1 MNVLALDTATRS
13 CSVAVAI
20 DGRPAC
26 ELSTL
31 SNRTHSLHLMGMIRD
46 ALALAELGLEE
57 IDGFAVTI
65 GPGSFTGLRIGIST
79 AKGLAFAAGK
89 PCVGVS
95 SLEALASVCLPY
107 PNRICVLM
115 DARKGEV
122 YTAVYQEC
130 DGRLERIGDERVVAP
145 ETILR
150 TIVSPHLFVGEAAL
164 LYEKQIRSIVAE
176 NARWAPRDRLFPKA
190 STVAWMALDRLTA
203 ATADEV
209 DLLVPRYIRQSDA
222 ELSIRAFE
230 RGQGPAANEK
240 TPGPALL
247 FDKPG

>member
-20 DGRPAC
+20 DARPAS
-26 ELSTL
+26 EVSTL

-46 ALALAELGLEE
+46 ALALAELSLTD

-95 SLEALASVCLPY
+95 SLEALASVCLPW
-107 PNRICVLM
+107 PERICVLM

-122 YTAVYQEC
+122 YTAIYQESG
-130 DGRLERIGDERVVAP
+130 GRLERIGDERVVAP
-145 ETILR
+145 ETILL
-150 TIVSPHLFVGEAAL
+150 TIGSPHLFVGEAVL
-164 LYEKQIRSIVAE
+164 LYEKQIRAIVAE

-190 STVAWMALDRLTA
+190 STVAWLARDRLAA
-203 ATADEV
+203 ATADGV
-209 DLLVPRYIRQSDA
+209 DCLVPRYIRQSDA
-222 ELSIRAFE
+222 ELSIKAPE
-230 RGQGPAANEK
+230 PAQG
-240 TPGPALL
+240 
-247 FDKPG
+247 

>member
-1 MNVLALDTATRS
+1 MKVLALDTATRS

-20 DGRPAC
+20 DGKPAS
-26 ELSTL
+26 EVSTL

-46 ALALAELGLEE
+46 ALALAELGLKD

-95 SLEALASVCLPY
+95 SLEALAFACLPW
-107 PNRICVLM
+107 PDRICVLM
-115 DARKGEV
+115 DARKGAV
-122 YTAVYQEC
+122 YTAIFQES

-145 ETILR
+145 EIILR
-150 TIVSPHLFVGEAAL
+150 TIDAPHLFVGDAVP
-164 LYEKQIRSIVAE
+164 LYEKQICAIVAQ
-176 NARWAPRDRLFPKA
+176 NARWTPRDRFFPKA
-190 STVAWMALDRLTA
+190 ATVAWLARDRLA
-203 ATADEV
+203 DATADGV

-222 ELSIRAFE
+222 ELSIRAYE
-230 RGQGPAANEK
+230 PAQG
-240 TPGPALL
+240 
-247 FDKPG
+247 

>member
-20 DGRPAC
+20 DGKPAA
-26 ELSTL
+26 EVTTL

-46 ALALAELGLEE
+46 VLALAELGLKD

-95 SLEALASVCLPY
+95 SLEALASVCLPW
-107 PNRICVLM
+107 PDRICVLM

-122 YTAVYQEC
+122 YTAVYQEL

-145 ETILR
+145 EAILR
-150 TIVSPHLFVGEAAL
+150 TIASPHLFVGEGVP
-164 LYEKQIRSIVAE
+164 LYEKMIRAIVAE
-176 NARWAPRDRLFPKA
+176 NARWAPGDRLFPKA
-190 STVAWMALDRLTA
+190 SSVARLAIDRLA
-203 ATADEV
+203 GATADGV
-209 DLLVPRYIRQSDA
+209 DLLVPRYIRQSDS
-222 ELSIRAFE
+222 ELSIRAYE
-230 RGQGPAANEK
+230 PTQG
-240 TPGPALL
+240 
-247 FDKPG
+247 

>member
-20 DGRPAC
+20 DGRTAS
-26 ELSTL
+26 EVSTL

-46 ALALAELGLEE
+46 ALALAELSLTD
-57 IDGFAVTI
+57 IDGLAVTI

-95 SLEALASVCLPY
+95 SLEALASVCLPW
-107 PNRICVLM
+107 PERICVLM

-122 YTAVYQEC
+122 YTAIYQESG
-130 DGRLERIGDERVVAP
+130 GRLERIGDERVVAP

-150 TIVSPHLFVGEAAL
+150 TIASPHLFVGEAVL
-164 LYEKQIRSIVAE
+164 LYEKQIRAIVAE

-190 STVAWMALDRLTA
+190 STVAWLARDLLAA

-209 DLLVPRYIRQSDA
+209 DCLVPRYLRQSDA
-222 ELSIRAFE
+222 ELSIKAPE
-230 RGQGPAANEK
+230 PAQG
-240 TPGPALL
+240 
-247 FDKPG
+247 